1 MALTFNT
8 DIEMANGITI
18 SNAYGRVGVADN
30 INGDALQQIVEIFV
44 SEQAF
49 IDGKQ
54 PILVDGLITTLQ
66 SPYNRTVDGTDV
78 LALAHANLQAM
89 LVDAGYNTTI
99 SL

>member
-30 INGDALQQIVEIFV
+30 IKGDELQQIVEIFV

-54 PILVDGLITTLQ
+54 PIMIDGLVTTLA
-66 SPYNRTVDGTDV
+66 SPYDRTVDGNDV
-78 LALAHANLQAM
+78 LALAHANLKAM
-89 LVDAGYNTTI
+89 LSDAGYDTNI
-99 SL
+99 VL

>member
-18 SNAYGRVGVADN
+18 SDAYGRVGVADN
-30 INGDALQQIVEIFV
+30 IAGDALQQIVEIFV

-54 PILVDGLITTLQ
+54 PITIDGLITTLS
-66 SPYNRTVDGTDV
+66 SPYDRTVDGTDV

-89 LVDAGYNTTI
+89 LADAGYSTTI
-99 SL
+99 LL